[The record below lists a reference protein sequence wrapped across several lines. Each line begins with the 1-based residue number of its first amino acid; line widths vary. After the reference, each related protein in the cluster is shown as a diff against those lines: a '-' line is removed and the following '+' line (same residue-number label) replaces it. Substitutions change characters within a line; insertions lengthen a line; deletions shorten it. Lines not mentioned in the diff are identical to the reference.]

1 MGVQATEWVHMH
13 SSMCRMCYC
22 AHAVKTSRG
31 LCIIPGTTEAAFLI
45 SSLTSA
51 RATFGGS
58 VSRGASSAAAVRRLM
73 DEEMS
78 KRIPIF
84 RGRFPATRLAGGPP
98 VSRTRFANQLIC
110 AALRVLRLCCAAVDC
125 FEAVLLLPPSRGLQ
139 RSARSSAERRPTTAR
154 HGLLEGP
161 VRKHPREHMRR
172 QPVSS
177 FLEARWPCRREMAS
191 STSCA
196 GAAA

>member
-84 RGRFPATRLAGGPP
+84 RGRFPAAETAPRASEIARINFSNARANGNRRQQKSRRKIAGGE
-98 VSRTRFANQLIC
+98 VQTREVQPASVQYMYAVCINQPTERDSCGTDYCCWLC
-110 AALRVLRLCCAAVDC
+110 AWLR
-125 FEAVLLLPPSRGLQ
+125 
-139 RSARSSAERRPTTAR
+139 ARVTKERVEWVES
-154 HGLLEGP
+154 G
-161 VRKHPREHMRR
+161 
-172 QPVSS
+172 
-177 FLEARWPCRREMAS
+177 
-191 STSCA
+191 
-196 GAAA
+196 